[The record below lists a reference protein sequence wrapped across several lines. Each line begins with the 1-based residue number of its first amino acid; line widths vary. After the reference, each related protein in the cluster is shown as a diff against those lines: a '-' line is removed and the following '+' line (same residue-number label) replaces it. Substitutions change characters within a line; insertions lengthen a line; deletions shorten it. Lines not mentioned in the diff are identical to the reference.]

1 MTYSNYATKLNN
13 EAQTTEQILSNISK
27 IDILSSWEGNAA
39 KKQSSNL
46 TNLLN
51 DKNIQLH
58 NIDELT
64 SALLLI
70 DEYDNENKLIKE
82 YQTNINNLN
91 NQDPNYQN
99 NKDNLNALKNKS
111 IYKAETI
118 KSQIEDKLANI
129 TNRYSEQ
136 YVDLP
141 PTIVEN
147 TVNLFKESK
156 TKISNI
162 DNYLTIQATP
172 FNKDKTSSENAG
184 TIQIDKQGTY
194 YDKEPTPGKSAQ
206 KLHVYHN
213 GERLYDGA
221 CITVKKG
228 ETIRLTV
235 NLSDNAGQIKQLTR
249 TTADGYRDEKND
261 KNSWTNFF
269 DAHSEPYVNRYD
281 SSTFVERDNYD
292 WVITANK
299 VTNGYMTLSQTTFH
313 STDKGNEFKS
323 MYTIRVKVI
332 D

>member
-13 EAQTTEQILSNISK
+13 ETQTTEQILSNISK

-91 NQDPNYQN
+91 TQDPNYQN

-156 TKISNI
+156 TKIANI

-172 FNKDKTSSENAG
+172 FNKDKKSSENAG

-269 DAHSEPYVNRYD
+269 DARSEPYVNRYD

-292 WVITANK
+292 WVITADK